1 METAGIRGIALRLCD
16 WIVRLAY
23 VNGLWLGFSL
33 LGGVVLGF
41 FSSTTSHV
49 CCHEKVVHE

>member
-41 FSSTTSHV
+41 FFQHYEPCLLS
-49 CCHEKVVHE
+49 